1 MDAPEAGPS
10 GSTYTALDDDF
21 ELSDGEEDQ
30 LTVDHSDDESD
41 GDSASS
47 SGSSRSGSASSTHSD
62 DDYAAGGGASS
73 RSQGKKPAWTDPD
86 DGGMEID
93 IAADSRLRKLRRT
106 VDEEVVG
113 GRDYEG
119 RLRAQCVSLLHVLSI
134 ISQLTTL
141 SYADSKR

>member
-10 GSTYTALDDDF
+10 GSTYAALDDDF

-30 LTVDHSDDESD
+30 LAVEHSDDETD
-41 GDSASS
+41 DDSASS
-47 SGSSRSGSASSTHSD
+47 SGSSNSSASSTHSD
-62 DDYAAGGGASS
+62 DYAAGVGSS
-73 RSQGKKPAWTDPD
+73 SKSQGKKPAWTDPD

-106 VDEEVVG
+106 VDEEIVG

-119 RLRAQCVSLLHVLSI
+119 RLRAQYVWSPSVG
-134 ISQLTTL
+134 
-141 SYADSKR
+141 